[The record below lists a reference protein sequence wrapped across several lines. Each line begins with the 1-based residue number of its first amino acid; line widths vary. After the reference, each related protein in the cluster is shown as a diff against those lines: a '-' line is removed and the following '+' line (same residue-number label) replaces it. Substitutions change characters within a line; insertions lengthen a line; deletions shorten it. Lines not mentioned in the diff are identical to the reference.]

1 MGFVYPVSLYK
12 NIIHNIIG
20 SLPADGDVYWNIF
33 PVRVKTLEAY
43 ATVYCYFDRT
53 NLYYRKGE
61 KGLQDQYTDKYDQLN
76 KFRMSTS
83 GNRTKDSTYL
93 DRLNDP
99 SLKYKEPW

>member
-1 MGFVYPVSLYK
+1 MGFAYPVSLYK
-12 NIIHNIIG
+12 NIIQNIIG
-20 SLPADGDVYWNIF
+20 SLPEDGDVYWNIF

-53 NLYYRKGE
+53 NLYNS
-61 KGLQDQYTDKYDQLN
+61 GLKDQYTDKYDQLN
-76 KFRMSTS
+76 NFRMSTS

-93 DRLNDP
+93 DRLDDP